1 MSTNKSTD
9 LSVAPVP
16 VTLES
21 LQAIEVLFVGHVFF
35 HLGSE
40 DAPPVLSF
48 ADDWDEALLT
58 RENAVELVGAGMS
71 HEWAGD
77 IIAEKIASTGAA
89 MLHVFLVEGPLDLF
103 FVVFEYCDPRC
114 PSGAK
119 WYALLSPPM
128 GSA

>member
-58 RENAVELVGAGMS
+58 RENAVEVVGAGMS

-77 IIAEKIASTGAA
+77 IAEKIVSTGAA
-89 MLHVFLVEGPLDLF
+89 GLHVFFVEASDGA
-103 FVVFEYCDPRC
+103 VVLAEDCDPDC
-114 PSGAK
+114 PVTADA
-119 WYALLSPPM
+119 YALLSPSKGM
-128 GSA
+128 A